1 MGKVRSA
8 PGAPRKE
15 GFNKS
20 GHSMNPDRP
29 TEGLKGVGKPR
40 TKGTIKRLQMYR
52 NFKAKRDKT
61 GKILTPAP
69 FQGWL
74 PSGTRARVEPNQKW
88 FGNSRVISQGA
99 LQKFQDEFGA
109 AIKNPYQVVMKPT
122 NLPITLLNEKA
133 KHARVHLL
141 DTEGFD
147 KTFGPKKQRK
157 RVNLKFNDLETFS
170 KVVEEN
176 AEKYDESKDI
186 DRVRE
191 DSGIKD
197 GQREWIFGAGMSRR
211 IWNELYKVID
221 SSDVLLQ
228 ILDARD
234 PMGTRSP
241 YVEKFLREEKPHKHL
256 IFILNKV
263 DLVPNW
269 VTQRWVAILSAEYPT
284 IAFHASMTHPFGKGS
299 LINLL
304 RQFAKLHIDKKQI
317 SVGLIGYPNVGKSS
331 VINTL
336 RAKKVCKVAPI
347 AGETK
352 VWQYIT
358 LMRRIFLID
367 CPGIVYP
374 SAETDTEKVL
384 KGVVRVELVQNPEDY
399 IEEVIK
405 RVRKE
410 YLIKTY
416 KVDGWTT
423 ATDFLEKLAARTG
436 KLLKKGEPDI
446 SQVAK
451 MVLNDWQ
458 RGKLPFYIAP
468 EGFEVP
474 LSKQQVVESKETL
487 ASNVEEKK
495 DEAEQE
501 SIITKSNDDIEKP
514 ALTVNKLVIAQDF
527 AKIRVGL
534 QFDNEEDVKPLEEVV
549 IPENLQGID
558 EQSEDSK
565 TQNGDDDENEDEN
578 KDNDVD
584 DSDSEISNFYSGDEN
599 VCSDVEDHLTNDAE
613 TILENK
619 RKRLQVASGTFTVEE
634 VPQKNKK
641 HKEAQIHKAKLTAKQ
656 RRALERAQ
664 KRTKTGS
671 NFYEVSNMS
680 SGSESDDDYMP
691 EEPEKLSEEESADE
705 ETDLQFE
712 KELEHKTNKRKSA
725 QSVKGKKKQKT
736 KTGVQEVIDDTK
748 KEPNENLVTTNPEE
762 EKKREEDLWAKFL
775 EGTDTKPKPITKEL
789 NTQPLDKATESKK
802 EDDGKNDKQEL
813 GDKDRER
820 RIFEFAGETI
830 VVENN
835 TIKEKIKTPE
845 SADTVKKLEGP
856 SRGRGGG
863 LSNLLG
869 QLNKK
874 NKLSTLEKSKLDW
887 NTYKKEEGIEEEIV
901 NHNKGKAGYLDR
913 RDFLERTDVRQYEIE
928 RDLRMSKR
936 SNR

>member
-20 GHSMNPDRP
+20 GHSMNPERP
-29 TEGLKGVGKPR
+29 IEGLKGVGKPR

-88 FGNSRVISQGA
+88 FGNSRVISQNA

-157 RVNLKFNDLETFS
+157 RVNLKFSDLETLS

-176 AEKYDESKDI
+176 AEKYDESKDV

-191 DSGIKD
+191 DSGIRE
-197 GQREWIFGAGMSRR
+197 GQREWIFGAGMSKR

-269 VTQRWVAILSAEYPT
+269 VTQRWVAILSSEYPT
-284 IAFHASMTHPFGKGS
+284 IAFHASMNHPFGKGS

-336 RAKKVCKVAPI
+336 RSKKVCKVAPI

-423 ATDFLEKLAARTG
+423 ATEFLEKLAARTG

-458 RGKLPFYIAP
+458 RGKLPFYVAP

-474 LSKQQVVESKETL
+474 LVKQPAVETKETV

-495 DEAEQE
+495 EGTEQG
-501 SIITKSNDDIEKP
+501 SIVTKSNDDTEKP

-527 AKIRVGL
+527 AKIRVCL
-534 QFDNEEDVKPLEEVV
+534 QFDNDEDVKPLEEVV
-549 IPENLQGID
+549 IPEELQGID
-558 EQSEDSK
+558 NQNDDSK
-565 TQNGDDDENEDEN
+565 IQNGDDDENEDKN
-578 KDNDVD
+578 KDGNEDKINKDENEDKHVDENNDEDD
-584 DSDSEISNFYSGDEN
+584 DSDSDISNFYSSDEN

-613 TILENK
+613 TIKENKK

-634 VPQKNKK
+634 VKEKK
-641 HKEAQIHKAKLTAKQ
+641 HKGAAIHKAKLTAKQ

-671 NFYEVSNMS
+671 NFYEVSNV
-680 SGSESDDDYMP
+680 
-691 EEPEKLSEEESADE
+691 K
-705 ETDLQFE
+705 
-712 KELEHKTNKRKSA
+712 NKNRN
-725 QSVKGKKKQKT
+725 KKK
-736 KTGVQEVIDDTK
+736 
-748 KEPNENLVTTNPEE
+748 P
-762 EKKREEDLWAKFL
+762 A
-775 EGTDTKPKPITKEL
+775 
-789 NTQPLDKATESKK
+789 
-802 EDDGKNDKQEL
+802 
-813 GDKDRER
+813 
-820 RIFEFAGETI
+820 
-830 VVENN
+830 
-835 TIKEKIKTPE
+835 
-845 SADTVKKLEGP
+845 
-856 SRGRGGG
+856 
-863 LSNLLG
+863 
-869 QLNKK
+869 
-874 NKLSTLEKSKLDW
+874 
-887 NTYKKEEGIEEEIV
+887 
-901 NHNKGKAGYLDR
+901 
-913 RDFLERTDVRQYEIE
+913 
-928 RDLRMSKR
+928 
-936 SNR
+936 